1 MHGSG
6 RVKIVDVTTAAGV
19 GVTTVSHVIS
29 GRRPVSAA
37 TRARVED
44 AGAASATGP
53 TRRRAACAP
62 SAPTPSGSSPRT
74 SPPVQHRASE
84 ASSPSLAPAAS

>member
-1 MHGSG
+1 M
-6 RVKIVDVTTAAGV
+6 TTAAGV

-74 SPPVQHRASE
+74 SPTRST
-84 ASSPSLAPAAS
+84 PSQ